1 MAAVDLAIE
10 PLDELEV
17 GAWPAKETGILK
29 LAYKSLH
36 FELPADGLMGSEE
49 HRRFYSLVLMQM
61 FRAVVGPL
69 QSFSPSGFA
78 PFSF

>member
-29 LAYKSLH
+29 LADKSLH
-36 FELPADGLMGSEE
+36 FELPADGVMGSEE
-49 HRRFYSLVLMQM
+49 HRRVYSIVLMQL
-61 FRAVVGPL
+61 FRAVAGSLAKAISSDSQV
-69 QSFSPSGFA
+69 
-78 PFSF
+78 